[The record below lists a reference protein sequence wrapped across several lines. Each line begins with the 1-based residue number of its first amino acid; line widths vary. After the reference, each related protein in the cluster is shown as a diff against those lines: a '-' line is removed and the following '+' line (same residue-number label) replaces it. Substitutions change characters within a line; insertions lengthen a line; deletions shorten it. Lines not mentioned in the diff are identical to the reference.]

1 VKRKLLQVEPFQ
13 PLETQDVVRRRLS
26 PYPAQQDQVYG
37 RISVPLHSPSLT
49 LQSSKDQH
57 RTPQASLTRCANPH
71 SRQQDSKI
79 VNCHNAVYPYGEDC
93 KAHCMAQMSDGIN
106 SNNDIGIH
114 VFAVLED
121 KPLVSCD
128 SMIISI
134 SNGKQCRQYGPVLD
148 DEDKC
153 ELKAALSNDR
163 IKSGSDILWH
173 AVDLKRILATENLI
187 SPLRCVRGD
196 RQFKVW
202 EMYEDNEEH
211 RRLSREIANM
221 CAKGPSQFELSE
233 EVIKVQAIPRLIKRY
248 EDNLP
253 LFRLKWMEIQG
264 LTYNLE
270 QYELNIM
277 PITPD
282 DGELFDSNCTRL
294 QLIQNNW

>member
-1 VKRKLLQVEPFQ
+1 MKRKLLQVEPFQ

-49 LQSSKDQH
+49 LQSSKDQYL
-57 RTPQASLTRCANPH
+57 TPHASP
-71 SRQQDSKI
+71 
-79 VNCHNAVYPYGEDC
+79 
-93 KAHCMAQMSDGIN
+93 
-106 SNNDIGIH
+106 SNHDIGIH

-121 KPLVSCD
+121 KSDLLVSCD

-187 SPLRCVRGD
+187 SPLRCVRGN

-233 EVIKVQAIPRLIKRY
+233 EVIKVQANPRLIKRY